1 MKKLIAMSAI
11 ALAVAGC
18 SESDDPENVLGQI
31 TISGTAESGQTL
43 TATVSDENGVDS
55 SAISYTWSAGGTTI
69 SGATSSTLTLTDA
82 HVGQAI
88 AVSAS
93 YTDNDNFEET
103 VNSSSVTVANQ
114 DAVFSGDLVGA
125 VTKNSTSAVTGTIA
139 VADPDGDDTVEAQT
153 DFASTYGSF
162 SIAADGSWSYIV
174 DTSNSTVASLASD
187 SDTITD
193 SIFVSAA
200 DGTTTSVTIT
210 ISGVAADKVAK
221 ISDSDDGDTGELYY
235 KFDSGTN
242 TGKLSLSFLYGVD
255 EDQTAYIS
263 LYDTEGSTKS
273 LIGELIMD
281 EGKFGLRINTFDDGA
296 VPSKNTNASSSIDY
310 DAIDAPDFTPG
321 EWIDIVM
328 TWDNSSTTDTGTYS
342 VMIDGTTYGPFASQH
357 PTPGVEV
364 EAITVRLADNSKSS
378 TDAVYVNDLMI
389 YSDVAGTTSIFSQDF
404 EGFTV
409 GDKLDDSNSASPF
422 GSRTFEAEVVIYGQ
436 DNSDPGNGGGNGGNG
451 GGDLGEGDVAP
462 GTAGNKVALIMD
474 TMSDDAGELRYKLST
489 SDIVTKGKM
498 TASFMKTASSTCTLD
513 SNVKDAYVAIYG
525 GSTSS
530 YNALVDLRIDGSDYD
545 TDFALRHKNED
556 GNKTVNITNA
566 SFTADTWMH
575 VEMTWDATNA
585 TADTGPLMT
594 VSINGTSV
602 APAWNSYSESLV
614 DVQSGAQTFV
624 FKLGDTS
631 SVIPDCKFYVDNIKV
646 YSTDDSGDTIVWAD
660 NFESYESGVSLDTD
674 NSASTYH
681 SNTAEAVVATE
692 TGN

>member
-1 MKKLIAMSAI
+1 
-11 ALAVAGC
+11 
-18 SESDDPENVLGQI
+18 
-31 TISGTAESGQTL
+31 
-43 TATVSDENGVDS
+43 
-55 SAISYTWSAGGTTI
+55 
-69 SGATSSTLTLTDA
+69 
-82 HVGQAI
+82 
-88 AVSAS
+88 
-93 YTDNDNFEET
+93 
-103 VNSSSVTVANQ
+103 
-114 DAVFSGDLVGA
+114 
-125 VTKNSTSAVTGTIA
+125 
-139 VADPDGDDTVEAQT
+139 
-153 DFASTYGSF
+153 
-162 SIAADGSWSYIV
+162 
-174 DTSNSTVASLASD
+174 
-187 SDTITD
+187 
-193 SIFVSAA
+193 
-200 DGTTTSVTIT
+200 
-210 ISGVAADKVAK
+210 
-221 ISDSDDGDTGELYY
+221 
-235 KFDSGTN
+235 
-242 TGKLSLSFLYGVD
+242 
-255 EDQTAYIS
+255 
-263 LYDTEGSTKS
+263 
-273 LIGELIMD
+273 
-281 EGKFGLRINTFDDGA
+281 
-296 VPSKNTNASSSIDY
+296 
-310 DAIDAPDFTPG
+310 
-321 EWIDIVM
+321 
-328 TWDNSSTTDTGTYS
+328 
-342 VMIDGTTYGPFASQH
+342 
-357 PTPGVEV
+357 
-364 EAITVRLADNSKSS
+364 
-378 TDAVYVNDLMI
+378 MI

-409 GDKLDDSNSASPF
+409 GDMLDDSNSASPF

-436 DNSDPGNGGGNGGNG
+436 ENSDPGNGGDNGGNG